1 MRKTALS
8 SLVFALLLGSPLA
21 NATNITTEFKSVEN
35 IKDVRALQQQA
46 PQLLSSGLP
55 SEQQF
60 AQLKQAGVDV
70 VINLMPDNS
79 KDAHPDERKL
89 VTQAGMDYVYIPVD
103 WQNPKVED
111 VEAFFTV
118 MDQHKGKNVLVHC
131 LANYRASA
139 FAYLYQ
145 LKQGQKPEIEKTM
158 APWNGELSSYPKWQ
172 ALLADV
178 SQKYGF

>member
-1 MRKTALS
+1 MRHAACS
-8 SLVFALLLGSPLA
+8 SLILALFLGAPLA
-21 NATNITTEFKSVEN
+21 NATVESKSVEKLQD
-35 IKDVRALQQQA
+35 IRALQQQA
-46 PQLLSSGLP
+46 SQLLSSGLP
-55 SEQQF
+55 NEQQF
-60 AQLKQAGVDV
+60 VLLKQSGVDV
-70 VINLMPDNS
+70 VINLMPDSS
-79 KDAHPDERKL
+79 KDAHPDEGKL

-111 VEAFFTV
+111 VEAFFAA
-118 MDQHKGKNVLVHC
+118 MEQHKGKDVLVHC

-172 ALLADV
+172 VLLADV

>member
-1 MRKTALS
+1 MRKPMLS
-8 SLVFALLLGSPLA
+8 SLVFALLIAAPLV
-21 NATNITTEFKSVEN
+21 NATIESESFEK
-35 IKDVRALQQQA
+35 IKEVRALQQQA

-70 VINLMPDNS
+70 VINLMPDSS

-111 VEAFFTV
+111 VETFFAA
-118 MDQHKGKNVLVHC
+118 MEQHKGKKVLVHC

-172 ALLADV
+172 ALLANV

>member
-8 SLVFALLLGSPLA
+8 GLILALLLGSSLA
-21 NATNITTEFKSVEN
+21 NAANVATEFESLGN

-46 PQLLSSGLP
+46 PQLLTSGLP

-70 VINLMPDNS
+70 VINLMPNSS
-79 KDAHPDERKL
+79 KDAHLDERKL

-103 WQNPKVED
+103 WQNPKVEE
-111 VEAFFTV
+111 VEAFFTA

-158 APWNGELSSYPKWQ
+158 APWNGELPKYPQWQ
-172 ALLADV
+172 ALLTDV

>member
-1 MRKTALS
+1 MRDMALS
-8 SLVFALLLGSPLA
+8 SLVFALLFGSSLA
-21 NATNITTEFKSVEN
+21 NAATEFELLGN

-46 PQLLSSGLP
+46 PQILSSGLP

-60 AQLKQAGVDV
+60 EKLKQAGVDV
-70 VINLMPDNS
+70 VINLMPDSS
-79 KDAHPDERKL
+79 KDAHPNERKL

-103 WQNPKVED
+103 WENPKVEE
-111 VEAFFTV
+111 VEAFFTA
-118 MDQHKGKNVLVHC
+118 MDLHKGKNVLVHC

-139 FAYLYQ
+139 FTYLYQ
-145 LKQGQKPEIEKTM
+145 LKQGQKSEIEKTM

>member
-8 SLVFALLLGSPLA
+8 SLVFALLLGAPLA
-21 NATNITTEFKSVEN
+21 NATIESESVEK
-35 IKDVRALQQQA
+35 IKQVRALQQQA

-70 VINLMPDNS
+70 VINLMPDSN
-79 KDAHPDERKL
+79 KEAHPDERKL
-89 VTQAGMDYVYIPVD
+89 VTQAEMEYVYIPVD

-111 VEAFFTV
+111 VEAFFTA

-145 LKQGQKPEIEKTM
+145 LKRGQKPEIEKTM
-158 APWNGELSSYPKWQ
+158 APWNGELSNYPKWQ